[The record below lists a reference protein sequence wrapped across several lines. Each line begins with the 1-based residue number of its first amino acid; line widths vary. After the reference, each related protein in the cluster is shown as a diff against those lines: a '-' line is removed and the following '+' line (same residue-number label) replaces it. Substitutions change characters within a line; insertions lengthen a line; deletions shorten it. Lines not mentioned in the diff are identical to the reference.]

1 MSLPKMTFRP
11 SPVAPAPNFSK
22 TPEPKS
28 IDQVAE
34 ALRQKF
40 SSAVVSV
47 EKAHKGDPFVVVSA
61 DKLFEVVGFL
71 RDDSQFECQLLQAI
85 SATDF
90 LPTKAGEATAEGQ
103 PALEK
108 DVPGRIEV
116 LYALWSYSHRHQ
128 IILKVHLDRMNP
140 RVRSICEHYR
150 AANWYEREC
159 YDLLGVVF
167 ENHPDHQ
174 RILLPPD
181 WVGHPLRKDYV
192 FPQEYNGMKVPL

>member
-11 SPVAPAPNFSK
+11 SAILPVPDFTS
-22 TPEPKS
+22 TPQPQS

-34 ALRQKF
+34 ALTKHL
-40 SSAVVSV
+40 SGSVLSV
-47 EKAHKGDPFVVVSA
+47 EKAHKGDPFVVVA
-61 DKLFEVVGFL
+61 AEHLFEVIGFL
-71 RDDSQFECQLLQAI
+71 RDTAEFKCEHLQTI

-90 LPTKAGEATAEGQ
+90 LSKKVTEGDPPVEKVI
-103 PALEK
+103 PA
-108 DVPGRIEV
+108 RMEV
-116 LYALWSYSHRHQ
+116 LYALWSYRHRHQ
-128 IILKVHLDRMNP
+128 ILIKIHLDRDTP
-140 RVRSICEHYR
+140 RVASICDHYR

-181 WVGHPLRKDYV
+181 WVGHPLRRDYV